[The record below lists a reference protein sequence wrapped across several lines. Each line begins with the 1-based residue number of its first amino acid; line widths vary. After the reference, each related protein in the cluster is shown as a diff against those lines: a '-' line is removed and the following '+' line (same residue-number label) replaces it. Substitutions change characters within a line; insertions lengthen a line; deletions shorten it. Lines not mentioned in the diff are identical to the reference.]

1 MIPIHVTIQDKVAIQ
16 IDDKRLAGQPSA
28 EEAGVTAKDESD
40 YLVLYE
46 PFNRSTVKMGRDGL
60 DAINVIA
67 TGDSV
72 FVVGNYSKEVQH
84 RCCISCGRVSAC
96 GTLVI
101 IECDG
106 VTVSC

>member
-28 EEAGVTAKDESD
+28 QEAGVTARDEGD

-46 PFNRSTVKMGRDGL
+46 PFNRSTVKVGRDGL

-67 TGDSV
+67 TGVSV
-72 FVVGNYSKEVQH
+72 FIVGNYSKAVEH
-84 RCCISCGRVSAC
+84 RCCVSCGGVTAC
-96 GTLVI
+96 GTHAS
-101 IECDG
+101 IECGG